1 MAARRTWT
9 EHKVERFR
17 ELLAKGLPRDII
29 AERLDKTIRQ
39 ITSLYAHMREG
50 GEQLPPL
57 APVAV
62 RNPTLVSVLEGREA
76 ELAELSRRGLGRNRI
91 AEQMG
96 VTPNTVS
103 GFMFR
108 RGLCA
113 NPRRHGPPPQ
123 VLKLPINL
131 ARIKL
136 PARAVEEAD
145 IRLGEAMWR
154 QFEEMTG

>member
-9 EHKVERFR
+9 EHKVQRFR

-39 ITSLYAHMREG
+39 TTSLYRHMRAC
-50 GEQLPPL
+50 GEDLPPL
-57 APVAV
+57 VPVAD
-62 RNPTLVSVLEGREA
+62 RKPTLVSVLNGREA
-76 ELAELSRRGLGRNRI
+76 ELAALSRKGLGRNRI
-91 AEQMG
+91 AQRMG

-103 GFMFR
+103 GFMQR

-113 NPRRHGPPPQ
+113 NPKRWGPPPQ
-123 VLKLPINL
+123 TLRLPVNL
-131 ARIKL
+131 ARVHL
-136 PARAVEEAD
+136 PERKVEEAD
-145 IRLGEAMWR
+145 VRLGEAMWR